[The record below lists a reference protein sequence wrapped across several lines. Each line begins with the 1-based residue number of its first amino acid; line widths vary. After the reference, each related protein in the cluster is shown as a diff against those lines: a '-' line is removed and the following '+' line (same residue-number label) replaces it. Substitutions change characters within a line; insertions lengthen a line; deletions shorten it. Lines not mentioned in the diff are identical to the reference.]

1 MAEVSFLVAFWAGVL
16 SFFSPCTIPLLPIY
30 LAYLG
35 GATLQ
40 QEKSGNPWKLFL
52 GVFLFVLSLS
62 FILFV
67 QGFLAG
73 SLGYFL
79 FRFKRQME
87 IAFGIII
94 FFLGLLFTGL
104 LPLPFLYREWG
115 VSLKMRMAKAS
126 PIFSGILLGLAFSL
140 TWTPCSGPA
149 LASILAL
156 AASSSAPIKGGFLL
170 LIYSLGFSIP
180 FILIAFFFKKIE
192 GVLIKKASF
201 FKAFQVFTGFLFMA
215 LGVLLALGIFQGLF
229 L

>member
-1 MAEVSFLVAFWAGVL
+1 MVEVNFLIAFWAGLL
-16 SFFSPCTIPLLPIY
+16 SFFSPCTVPLLPVY
-30 LAYLG
+30 FAYLG
-35 GATLQ
+35 GATIQ
-40 QEKSGNPWKLFL
+40 KEKSGNPWKLFL
-52 GVFLFVLSLS
+52 GVLLFVLSLS
-62 FILFV
+62 LILLV

-87 IAFGIII
+87 IVFGIII
-94 FFLGLLFTGL
+94 FLLGLLFSGL
-104 LPLPFLYREWG
+104 LPIPFLYRDWG
-115 VSLKMRMAKAS
+115 VSLKMRVAKTS

-156 AASSSAPIKGGFLL
+156 AASSSAPIKGGVLL
-170 LIYSLGFSIP
+170 LVYSLGFSIP

-192 GVLIKKASF
+192 GVLIKKASLL
-201 FKAFQVFTGFLFMA
+201 KALQIFTGFLFMV
-215 LGVLLALGIFQGLF
+215 LGVLLASGIFPGLF